1 MKIASNGRVRRSEAE
16 WRELFLR
23 FEKSGLNAR
32 EFCGKEGI
40 GHESFRRWR
49 IKLNAEVG
57 QSAFVPVTSEPSSP
71 PPVVDVGPGGGTSV
85 VDRLRSRGWLG
96 FWEGHVFA
104 LPNPPIIRL
113 AHNRTGG
120 LDFRVARAG

>member
-16 WRELFLR
+16 WRELFSR
-23 FEKSGLNAR
+23 YEKSGLNAR

-49 IKLNAEVG
+49 IKLSTEPE

-71 PPVVDVGPGGGTSV
+71 PSWVLEITLPDGFSL
-85 VDRLRSRGWLG
+85 RLQG
-96 FWEGHVFA
+96 
-104 LPNPPIIRL
+104 
-113 AHNRTGG
+113 
-120 LDFRVARAG
+120 